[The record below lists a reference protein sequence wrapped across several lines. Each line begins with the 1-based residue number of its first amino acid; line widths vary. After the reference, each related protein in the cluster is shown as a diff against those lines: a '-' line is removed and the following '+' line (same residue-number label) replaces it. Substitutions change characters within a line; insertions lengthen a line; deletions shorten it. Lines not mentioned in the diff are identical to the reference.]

1 MDNYLYEY
9 IKNTSQRA
17 EKEVSTFWEESI
29 IQNDNEKIVVRVHIM
44 KQIESIQ
51 AAVRDLAVDV
61 PGLDVP
67 SGQHAHIKVTD
78 HRLAMVLEPLNRK
91 IIRPNPPQIFKT
103 EVEKPDS
110 NKRHPVPWISSHQKY
125 YDKYYEPLD
134 GPIIVSIV
142 DYSST
147 AMDKDDRRKQDD
159 KYAKRRQ
166 DELNDAG
173 IPPECQI
180 VYIMGDR
187 VAETLVQKLAI
198 LKLSSEGWLVSEETD
213 YSPQRY
219 MTGAPDVVA
228 WRSPLLT
235 TLQENGL
242 LQAGIT
248 LQELAYL
255 SKEHQ
260 PLRRESQSRVP
271 AKESKSLV
279 AEVKGSN
286 KSPGA
291 YGDQLRKYLRS
302 DFFDYGYGVIPGYR
316 HWDPDRGLLTFDER
330 GFEKFPDPIDQT
342 DSGRNTRARSEERE
356 WFIDHMDRVA
366 CQALLCNFDHD
377 TIMELGSQLSDGPVR
392 QPYDVVE
399 GLWSAPREI
408 LVSEIIER
416 LDRG

>member
-1 MDNYLYEY
+1 
-9 IKNTSQRA
+9 
-17 EKEVSTFWEESI
+17 
-29 IQNDNEKIVVRVHIM
+29 M
-44 KQIESIQ
+44 KQFEAIQ
-51 AAVRDLAVDV
+51 AAIRDLAGDV

-78 HRLAMVLEPLNRK
+78 HRLAMALESLNRRV
-91 IIRPNPPQIFKT
+91 IRPNPPQIFKT
-103 EVEKPDS
+103 EVGEPDS
-110 NKRHPVPWISSHQKY
+110 NKRHPVPWMSSHQKY
-125 YDKYYEPLD
+125 YNQYYEPLD
-134 GPIIVSIV
+134 GPIIISIV
-142 DYSST
+142 DYSSN
-147 AMDKDDRRKQDD
+147 AKDMDDKRRQDD

-173 IPPECQI
+173 IAPERQI

-187 VAETLVQKLAI
+187 VAEVLVQKLAI

-242 LQAGIT
+242 LRAGVT

-255 SKEHQ
+255 SKGDQ
-260 PLRRESQSRVP
+260 PLRRESQRTIP
-271 AKESKSLV
+271 AEESNSLV

-302 DFFDYGYGVIPGYR
+302 GFFDYGYGVIPGYR
-316 HWDPDRGLLTFDER
+316 HWEPDRGLLTFDEY
-330 GFEKFPDPIDQT
+330 GFETVPDPIGQT
-342 DSGRNTRARSEERE
+342 DNGRNTRAQSEERE

-392 QPYDVVE
+392 QPYDLVE
-399 GLWSAPREI
+399 VLWSAPRET

-416 LDRG
+416 FDRI